1 MARPIRIEYEGGF
14 YHVTSRGN
22 ARQDIFA
29 NDEDYRIFLAI
40 LAKVVERYR
49 WIVHAY
55 CLMVNHYH
63 LMVETPQAN
72 LSQGMRQINGVYTQ
86 KHNRRHNRVG
96 HLFQGRYKA
105 LVIERDS
112 YLLELCRY
120 IALNPVRAGLV
131 SSPEDWPWSSYS
143 ATAGIKPQESSLDTD
158 WLLSYF
164 SLSKPQAHK
173 RYSSF
178 VNNGFDV
185 ENPLKDARGG
195 LILGRRD
202 FIERVH
208 KLIEEQDTDEAVRR
222 EKYAARPSL
231 AEIFKDTERN
241 EGIHDAVYRWGYT
254 LKDVGNHVGLH
265 YSRVSKIASMMAKS
279 KT

>member
-29 NDEDYRIFLAI
+29 NAEDYRIFLAI

-72 LSQGMRQINGVYTQ
+72 LSQGMRQLNGVYTQ

-158 WLLSYF
+158 WLLGYF
-164 SLSKPQAHK
+164 SLSKPQARK

-178 VNNGFDV
+178 VKEGFFV

-195 LILGRRD
+195 LILGRRN

-208 KLIEEQDTDEAVRR
+208 ELIEAQDTDEAARR

-231 AEIFKDTERN
+231 AEIFKNTERN